1 MSETQKRWKG
11 SYCLEYHDYQYS
23 NTHVMALLWNWLF
36 FNPAFT
42 PEEGREAKL
51 QVKQIGRKAYGFFS
65 NNDELDVNAPPHV
78 RHDLYALDEEPSKMG
93 LRGSVLEPKGNSRG
107 FRIYLYD
114 ASKEKLDY
122 IAKYNT
128 LDDAKSALVLIAVV
142 KE

>member
-11 SYCLEYHDYQYS
+11 SYTLELNEFRYS

-36 FNPAFT
+36 FNPAFNP
-42 PEEGREAKL
+42 PEGKEEKL
-51 QVKQIGRKAYGFFS
+51 QVKQVGTKAYGFFS

-78 RHDLYALDEEPSKMG
+78 RHDLYALDEDVSKMC
-93 LRGSVLEPKGNSRG
+93 LRGSVMEPKGNSRG
-107 FRIYLYD
+107 FRVYLYD
-114 ASKEKLDY
+114 DSKSKLEY

-128 LDDAKSALVLIAVV
+128 LEDAKSALVLIAVV